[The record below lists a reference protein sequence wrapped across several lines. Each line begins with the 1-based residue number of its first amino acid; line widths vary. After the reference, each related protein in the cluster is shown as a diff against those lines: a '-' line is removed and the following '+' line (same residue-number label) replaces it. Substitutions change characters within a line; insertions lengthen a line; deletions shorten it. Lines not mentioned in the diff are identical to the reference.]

1 MNHSLN
7 YFETGLISNLIPEII
22 IPEYPQELL
31 QWKEIGQYCQESLTE
46 IGDLDPQDWLTRIAS
61 QQPLLLNLKN
71 QANNGQF
78 ILGIFPLML
87 FFADDFEHLTEKIT
101 QAGEIWHNSQ
111 ANLEEVIIWS
121 EVLALILRE
130 KLDQNH
136 LFQQILQELKPKT
149 NFKQQL
155 EQLAQAWQENLP
167 EQALLKLYKENFTEI
182 GLSLYNFTKIPNDFR
197 LCLTPHLKNPLI
209 ASLIAI
215 LAGLNNGC
223 EGIPISWRVKGQKN
237 GSIIK
242 VRQQAN
248 DLWKAWIG
256 IDGRETQDI
265 PSTVAIAFP
274 AKIQSRPS
282 LKIISQQKL
291 SSKND

>member
-1 MNHSLN
+1 MTHSLN
-7 YFETGLISNLIPEII
+7 YFETGLISNLIPEIL

-61 QQPLLLNLKN
+61 QQPLLLNQKK

-78 ILGIFPLML
+78 ILGIFPLIL
-87 FFADDFEHLTEKIT
+87 FFADDFDHLTEKIT
-101 QAGEIWHNSQ
+101 QAGEIWHHSQ
-111 ANLEEVIIWS
+111 ANLEEVIIWA
-121 EVLALILRE
+121 EVLALILSK
-130 KLDQNH
+130 KLDQKH
-136 LFQQILQELKPKT
+136 LFQQIIRELNPKT
-149 NFKQQL
+149 NFQQQL
-155 EQLAQAWQENLP
+155 EQLAQAWP
-167 EQALLKLYKENFTEI
+167 EKFPDQSLLKLYKENLTEI
-182 GLSLYNFTKIPNDFR
+182 GLSLYNFARIPDDFR
-197 LCLTPHLKNPLI
+197 LCLTPHLKHPLI

-223 EGIPISWRVKGQKN
+223 GGIPISWRVKAQKN
-237 GSIIK
+237 GNIIK

-256 IDGRETQDI
+256 IDTRETHNI

-274 AKIQSRPS
+274 AKIQPRPS

-291 SSKND
+291 SSKSD

>member
-1 MNHSLN
+1 MSIYNNH
-7 YFETGLISNLIPEII
+7 FETGLISNLIPEIL

-31 QWKEIGQYCQESLTE
+31 KWKAIGQYCQESLTE
-46 IGDLDPQDWLTRIAS
+46 IGDLDTQDWLTRIAS

-71 QANNGQF
+71 QANNGQL
-78 ILGIFPLML
+78 ILGIFPLIL
-87 FFADDFEHLTEKIT
+87 FFADDFDHLTEKIT

-136 LFQQILQELKPKT
+136 LFQQIIRELKPKT

-167 EQALLKLYKENFTEI
+167 DQTLLKLYQENLTEI
-182 GLSLYNFTKIPNDFR
+182 GLSLYNFAKIPNDFR
-197 LCLTPHLKNPLI
+197 LCVTPHLKNPLI
-209 ASLIAI
+209 ASLTAI

-223 EGIPISWRVKGQKN
+223 EGIPISWRLKGQKN
-237 GSIIK
+237 GNIIK

-248 DLWKAWIG
+248 NLWKTWIG
-256 IDGRETQDI
+256 IEAIETQTL

-274 AKIQSRPS
+274 AKIQPRSS
-282 LKIISQQKL
+282 LKIISQRKL
-291 SSKND
+291 SSKSN